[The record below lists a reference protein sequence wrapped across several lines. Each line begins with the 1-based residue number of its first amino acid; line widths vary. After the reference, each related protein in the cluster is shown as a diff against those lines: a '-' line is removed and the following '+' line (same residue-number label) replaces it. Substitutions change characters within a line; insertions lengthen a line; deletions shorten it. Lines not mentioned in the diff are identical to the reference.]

1 MDDAKYY
8 FFTGGGTVLKAI
20 EEGSPYGLEPVKALM
35 ENAATW
41 PEPE

>member
-35 ENAATW
+35 ENAVNLSGA
-41 PEPE
+41 